1 MEIFYYTVDMKFR
14 IALLLVLVYV
24 IEVSLRRIESAAE
37 IFDRERYERSR
48 NRPKGKPFNPVA
60 NDEKALDFVALVNAF
75 GYPAE
80 EYTVKTID
88 GYKIRIHRIPG
99 SPSNLG
105 TRGKP
110 VVFMQH
116 GLLASSDSWV
126 LMGPTH
132 DLAYMLA
139 DVGFDVWLGNTRGNT
154 YSRKHVS
161 LSPDYDEDFWRY
173 SFHEIALYDI
183 TTAIDYILQ
192 LTNQRQII
200 YIGHSMGT
208 TISYVLLSEKPE
220 YNDKIKLVISLAP
233 AAIWHNRSN
242 EITNFLLDH
251 ADKIRD
257 IIKKGKIYELLP
269 LTNSLVEFGRKIC
282 GNSSPYQKLCLKLQ
296 SLFVG
301 DNLEQTNTSLV
312 AHTLQYLPAGISAH
326 TVDHYSQ
333 VVQSGHFKMFDYGIV
348 ENFKIY
354 KQIHPPLYNLSNIV
368 APIAILYGNGD
379 TLIPAENAVQL
390 SKMLPNVLT
399 IETVPD
405 GKFNH
410 LDFLFARDL
419 KILLNDRL
427 VEIIAQLT
435 QPRKTGSLS

>member
-1 MEIFYYTVDMKFR
+1 
-14 IALLLVLVYV
+14 
-24 IEVSLRRIESAAE
+24 
-37 IFDRERYERSR
+37 
-48 NRPKGKPFNPVA
+48 
-60 NDEKALDFVALVNAF
+60 
-75 GYPAE
+75 
-80 EYTVKTID
+80 
-88 GYKIRIHRIPG
+88 
-99 SPSNLG
+99 
-105 TRGKP
+105 
-110 VVFMQH
+110 
-116 GLLASSDSWV
+116 
-126 LMGPTH
+126 
-132 DLAYMLA
+132 MLA
-139 DVGFDVWLGNTRGNT
+139 DVGFDVWLGNARGNT

-161 LSPDYDEDFWRY
+161 LSPDYDEDFWNY
-173 SFHEIALYDI
+173 
-183 TTAIDYILQ
+183 
-192 LTNQRQII
+192 
-200 YIGHSMGT
+200 
-208 TISYVLLSEKPE
+208 
-220 YNDKIKLVISLAP
+220 SLAP

-251 ADKIRD
+251 ADTIRD
-257 IIKKGKIYELLP
+257 IIKIGQIYELFP
-269 LTNSLVEFGRKIC
+269 LTNSVVEFGRKIC

-312 AHTLQYLPAGISAH
+312 AHTLQYFPAGISAH

-348 ENFKIY
+348 KNFKIY
-354 KQIHPPLYNLSNIV
+354 KQKNPPLYNLSNII
-368 APIAILYGNGD
+368 APIAIFYGNGD

-427 VEIIAQLT
+427 IEIIEAPLEEF
-435 QPRKTGSLS
+435 L